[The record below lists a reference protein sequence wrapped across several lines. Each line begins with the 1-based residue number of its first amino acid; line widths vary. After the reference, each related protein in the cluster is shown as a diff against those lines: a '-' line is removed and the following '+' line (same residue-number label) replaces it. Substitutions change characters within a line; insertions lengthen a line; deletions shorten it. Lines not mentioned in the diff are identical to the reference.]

1 MDRYAQILCSLLDRH
16 PARLSI
22 ATATRLLLG
31 RGKVYGYA
39 LARAGRFPVPVL
51 GGGRGE
57 PQYVRLQDVARFF
70 ADEAPSPS
78 QITSVAYQPS
88 PHLPQQN
95 EEKRRVGRPTKAET
109 ERRQRIALAGRESA
123 E

>member
-39 LARAGRFPVPVL
+39 LARSGRFPVPVL
-51 GGGRGE
+51 GGGPGE
-57 PQYVRLQDVARFF
+57 PHYVRLQDVARFF
-70 ADEAPSPS
+70 ADEAPS

-95 EEKRRVGRPTKAET
+95 AEKRRVGRPTKAET